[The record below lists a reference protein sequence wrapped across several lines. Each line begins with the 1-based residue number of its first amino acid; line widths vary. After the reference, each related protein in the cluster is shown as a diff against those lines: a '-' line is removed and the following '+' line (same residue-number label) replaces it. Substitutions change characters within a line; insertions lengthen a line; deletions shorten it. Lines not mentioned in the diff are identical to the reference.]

1 MLNDR
6 LPVDPRL
13 DGLVRGLVQGTVKVT
28 SGSAAA
34 TPGPRQVFLG
44 TLLALRVGRV
54 TCLT

>member
-28 SGSAAA
+28 NGSAAA

-44 TLLALRVGRV
+44 TLLALQVGRV